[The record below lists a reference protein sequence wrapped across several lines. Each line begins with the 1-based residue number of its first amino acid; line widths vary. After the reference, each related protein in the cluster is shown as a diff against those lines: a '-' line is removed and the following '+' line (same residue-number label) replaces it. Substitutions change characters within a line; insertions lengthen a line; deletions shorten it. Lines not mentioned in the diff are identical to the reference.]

1 MTRRRWRWKI
11 AAIAGGAFVAVLV
24 SGAVIAN
31 SWYRSTER
39 TYYGPHSDLLRA
51 GERVMLSQDFSAG
64 HVVAKAQNGIVQEDG
79 MKIRVTRIVRL
90 RSRASGESISG
101 PRYLLHR

>member
-1 MTRRRWRWKI
+1 
-11 AAIAGGAFVAVLV
+11 
-24 SGAVIAN
+24 
-31 SWYRSTER
+31 
-39 TYYGPHSDLLRA
+39 
-51 GERVMLSQDFSAG
+51 MLSQDFSAG

-90 RSRASGESISG
+90 RSRASGESISV